1 MRHIYYTQFINS
13 LCTICSLLGIFCK
26 SKFYAI
32 ILFTLKQ
39 IKTKTIM
46 TNDQLWQAV
55 LGELELLIS
64 KANFTTWFK
73 NTFISSSEDNKVIV
87 GTPNA
92 FTKAWLEK
100 KYKEQ
105 ILQALKNITSK
116 DVKLLEFVV
125 ETSKP
130 QVIKPKLDGI
140 TPRVEVDSNN
150 TSSEKRTS
158 NKFGF
163 NEKYNFESFVIGK
176 GNELASAAAK
186 AVAEKPGISYN
197 PLFIYGGVGL
207 GKTHLAQAIGN
218 HLLLNNPK
226 LKILF
231 ISSEKFTN
239 DFIQSIKTNT
249 VDQFKNIYRKV
260 DVLIIDDIQF
270 ISGKE
275 QTQEEF
281 FHTFNALHQDNKQI
295 VLSSDRPPKAIPD
308 IEQRLISRFEWG
320 MTADISAPD
329 LETRIAILEAKA
341 NEKEHEIEKE
351 VIQYLAENVRNNVR
365 ELEGALNRIIGHH
378 QLNNS
383 NITLDSTKQIMENI
397 SASNVRGNIT
407 PKKIIQIVS
416 SYFDISIEEITGNCR
431 RRQLVTPRQIVM
443 YLMRE
448 EIKAS
453 YPSIG
458 QELGG
463 RDHTTAIHAC
473 NKITAI
479 LEKDEKMKNDIHLIK
494 QKFYQ

>member
-1 MRHIYYTQFINS
+1 
-13 LCTICSLLGIFCK
+13 
-26 SKFYAI
+26 
-32 ILFTLKQ
+32 
-39 IKTKTIM
+39 M

-73 NTFISSSEDNKVIV
+73 NTFINSLESIQVIV

-105 ILQALKNITSK
+105 ILQALKNITNEEVTSL
-116 DVKLLEFVV
+116 DFIV
-125 ETSKP
+125 ETIKP
-130 QVIKPKLDGI
+130 QAAKPKLDGI
-140 TPRVEVDSNN
+140 TPRTETNN
-150 TSSEKRTS
+150 FEGKTPENKIL

-163 NEKYNFESFVIGK
+163 NSKYNFESFVVGK

-186 AVAEKPGISYN
+186 AVAEKPGITYN

-207 GKTHLAQAIGN
+207 GKTHLAQAVGN
-218 HLLLNNPK
+218 YLLINNPN
-226 LKILF
+226 LKVLF
-231 ISSEKFTN
+231 VSSEKFTN
-239 DFIQSIKTNT
+239 DYIQSIKTGT
-249 VDQFKNIYRKV
+249 TDQFKNAYRKV

-281 FHTFNALHQDNKQI
+281 FHTFNALHQNNKQI
-295 VLSSDRPPKAIPD
+295 ILSSDRPPKAIPD
-308 IEQRLISRFEWG
+308 IEQRLVSRFEWG
-320 MTADISAPD
+320 MIADISAPD
-329 LETRIAILEAKA
+329 LETRIAILESKA
-341 NEKEHEIEKE
+341 NEKEYQINKE
-351 VIQYLAENVRNNVR
+351 VIQYLAENIQNNIR
-365 ELEGALNRIIGHH
+365 ELEGALNRIVGHH

-383 NITLDSTKQIMENI
+383 PITLESTKLIMENI
-397 SASNVRGNIT
+397 NTSNVRGTIT

-416 SYFDISIEEITGNCR
+416 TYFDIAIEDIIGNCR
-431 RRQLVTPRQIVM
+431 RKELVTPRQIVM
-443 YLMRE
+443 FLMRE
-448 EIKAS
+448 EIKSS

-473 NKITAI
+473 NKISV
-479 LEKDEKMKNDIHLIK
+479 LLDKDEKMKNDILLIK